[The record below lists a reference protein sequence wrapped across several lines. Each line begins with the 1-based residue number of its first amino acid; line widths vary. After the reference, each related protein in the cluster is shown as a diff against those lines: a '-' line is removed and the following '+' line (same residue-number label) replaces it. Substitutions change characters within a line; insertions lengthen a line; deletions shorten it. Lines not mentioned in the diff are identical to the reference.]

1 MKQIKANDISRLYF
15 RYQDEFEEK
24 ALSVLRSG
32 HYVLGPEVTSFE
44 KEFAAFAGSDFCVGL
59 GSGLD
64 ALWLSFRILGIGR
77 GDEVIVPS
85 NTYIASVMGITINGA
100 KPVFVEPDAY
110 FTIDPDKI
118 ESKISERTKAILSV
132 NLYGQSC
139 HMQRLR
145 EICDTYHLLLL
156 EDSAQS
162 HGAKFDGKFTNTY
175 TDISCFSFYP
185 TKNLGGFGEG
195 GAILTNNPDYDRAF
209 RMYRNYG
216 SEKRYYNQVV
226 GTNSRLDELQAGL
239 LRVKL
244 AHMNETNEE
253 RQRLIDRYAL
263 EIQNPMI
270 LLPKVRPYA
279 SSVWHQ
285 YVIRCTKRDH
295 LKAYLQ
301 EHGVDSI
308 IHYPIPPH
316 LSEAYGYLGFRR
328 GDLPI
333 AEDYADT
340 GLSLPLYNGMTE
352 SEQAYVI
359 QILNSYTG

>member
-1 MKQIKANDISRLYF
+1 MKQIKANDISRLFY

-32 HYVLGPEVTSFE
+32 HYVLGTEVTSFE
-44 KEFAAFAGSDFCVGL
+44 QEFASFMGSDYCVGL

-64 ALWLSFRILGIGR
+64 ALWLSFRILGIGK
-77 GDEVIVPS
+77 GDEVLVPS

-100 KPVFVEPDAY
+100 NPVFVEPDAY
-110 FTIDPDKI
+110 FTMDPEKI
-118 ESKISERTKAILSV
+118 EEKITERTKAILSV

-139 HMQRLR
+139 HMAKLR
-145 EICDTYHLLLL
+145 EFCDRHHLFLV

-162 HGAKFDGKFTNTY
+162 HGARYDGRFTNTY

-195 GAILTNNPDYDRAF
+195 GAILTNCPEYDRAF
-209 RMYRNYG
+209 RIYRNYG
-216 SEKRYYNQVV
+216 SEKRYFNQVV

-244 AHMNETNEE
+244 AHLSETNEE
-253 RQRLIDRYAL
+253 RQKLTERYSR
-263 EIQNPMI
+263 EIHNPMI
-270 LLPKVRPYA
+270 QLPKVRPFA

-285 YVIRCTKRDH
+285 YVIRCEKRDL

-301 EHGVDSI
+301 DHGIDSI

-316 LSEAYGYLGFRR
+316 LSEAYTSLGFHR

-333 AEDYADT
+333 AERYADT
-340 GLSLPLYNGMTE
+340 VLSLPLYNGMTE
-352 SEQAYVI
+352 SEQDEVI
-359 QILNSYTG
+359 QVLNGFKV

>member
-1 MKQIKANDISRLYF
+1 
-15 RYQDEFEEK
+15 
-24 ALSVLRSG
+24 
-32 HYVLGPEVTSFE
+32 VTSFE
-44 KEFAAFAGSDFCVGL
+44 KEFAAFAGSDYCVGL

-64 ALWLSFRILGIGR
+64 SLWLSFRILGIGK

-100 KPVFVEPDAY
+100 DPVFVEPDVY
-110 FTIDPDKI
+110 FTIDPEKI
-118 ESKISERTKAILSV
+118 ESKITDRTKAVLSV

-139 HMQRLR
+139 EMQRLR
-145 EICDTYHLLLL
+145 EICNNHHLFLI

-162 HGAKFDGKFTNTY
+162 HGAIFDGKFTNFY
-175 TDISCFSFYP
+175 ADISCFSFYP

-216 SEKRYYNQVV
+216 SEKRYFNQVV

-244 AHMNETNEE
+244 AHLNETNEE
-253 RQRLIDRYAL
+253 RQKLIARYSS
-263 EIQNPMI
+263 EIHNPMI
-270 LLPKVRPYA
+270 LLPKVRPSA

-285 YVIRCTKRDH
+285 YVIRCGKRDL
-295 LKAYLQ
+295 LKACLQ

-316 LSEAYGYLGFRR
+316 LSEAYRYLGLHR

-333 AEDYADT
+333 AEEYADT
-340 GLSLPLYNGMTE
+340 VLSLPLYNGMTE
-352 SEQAYVI
+352 SEQTYII
-359 QILNSYTG
+359 QILNGFTG